1 LTGGGGQKA
10 HVHPPLTPDRK
21 WILLTD
27 GDPRRNPNPA
37 TRNPCPVTRFTLEVL
52 RTMKHRLELALLLAV
67 AFFCLGP
74 LAATLAAGAEQ
85 APSAAAKKKI
95 VFLPG
100 RQSHGWSAHAYPA
113 ECKLLA
119 DILNKNVPGAQAVV
133 VEGGWP
139 KDLSVLDGVAAIVIA
154 CDGNG
159 VLGPED
165 NYKALDAIAKAGVG
179 IAYIHYALDPGTQWG
194 KYLLDWLGGY
204 YEQHWSVNPSW
215 KAEFKQLPDH
225 PITRGVRPF
234 AIHDEWYYH
243 MRFRENMQGVT
254 PILSAVPPERTR
266 QGRDGPH
273 SGNPTVRSRVGM
285 AEHVGWAYERPDG
298 GRGFGFTGG
307 HDHWNYAHDGFRQI
321 LLNAICWVAK
331 IDVPPQGVPSPR
343 PTAAEMEANL
353 GGNRP
358 ADWTSEQTQ
367 KIIDEFNQ

>member
-1 LTGGGGQKA
+1 MK
-10 HVHPPLTPDRK
+10 
-21 WILLTD
+21 
-27 GDPRRNPNPA
+27 RRTA
-37 TRNPCPVTRFTLEVL
+37 
-52 RTMKHRLELALLLAV
+52 LALLLAV

-74 LAATLAAGAEQ
+74 SAASRAAGADQ
-85 APSAAAKKKI
+85 TPSAAAKKKI

-119 DILNKNVPGAQAVV
+119 GILNKNVPAAQAVV

-139 KDLSVLDGVAAIVIA
+139 KDLSVLDGAAAIVIA

-159 VLGPED
+159 VLGSED
-165 NYKALDAIAKAGVG
+165 NYKALDAIAKRGVG
-179 IAYIHYALDPGTQWG
+179 IAYIHYALDPGTQYG
-194 KYLLDWLGGY
+194 KYLLAWLGGY

-225 PITRGVRPF
+225 PIARGVRPF

-243 MRFRENMQGVT
+243 MRFREDMQGVT

-307 HDHWNYAHDGFRQI
+307 HDHWNYAHDGFRQV

-331 IDVPPQGVPSPR
+331 IDVPAQGVPSPR

-367 KIIDEFNQ
+367 KIIGELNQ